1 MMTLQTNTTRN
12 GGGLSG
18 LTYLLIG
25 GGIGAALALLF
36 APKSGTELRH
46 DIADVT
52 KKGYNSTLDLA
63 GRVKDESSSIY
74 HSVVDRSKD
83 VLDTAT
89 DKAMNAVDSIS
100 GAIDRNSDD
109 VTNIDAARSGN
120 GGRRASKII

>member
-1 MMTLQTNTTRN
+1 MTLQNNTTRN
-12 GGGLSG
+12 GNGLSG

-52 KKGYNSTLDLA
+52 KKGYDGTLDMA
-63 GRVKDESSSIY
+63 RRVKDESSSIY
-74 HSVVDRSKD
+74 NSVLDRSKD

-100 GAIDRNSDD
+100 GAIEHLGDD
-109 VTNIDAARSGN
+109 VTSIDTARSGN